1 LSHLAVVVVSYNT
14 QELTRKCLESVGA
27 SLDRSGLE
35 ADVCVV
41 DNASSDGSAD
51 MVRARF
57 PEVRLIA
64 NQENLGFARAN
75 NVGLRAL
82 GLDGKDQQS
91 ADTSELRV
99 LLLNPDT
106 EVQGEAIGTLCRF
119 MDSQPG
125 TGLAGASLLHPDGR
139 FQHSAFHFPSL
150 AQAFLDFFPIH
161 HRLLDSRLNG
171 RYPRSRYEGGRPFP
185 IDHPLG
191 AAMMVRGEAIQQVGL
206 LDEGFFMYCEE
217 IDWCMRMKAGGWDIH
232 CVPSARIVH
241 HVAQSTRQFRDRMFV
256 ELWRSR
262 FRLFEK
268 HYGPAYRWVV
278 RRIVRL
284 GLWWAARN
292 LRSDSVDAEERE
304 ARLGA
309 YAEVL
314 AM

>member
-1 LSHLAVVVVSYNT
+1 MSHLAVVVVSYNT
-14 QELTRKCLESVGA
+14 RELTRKCLESVDA
-27 SLDRSGLE
+27 SLERSQLD
-35 ADVCVV
+35 ADVTVV

-51 MVRARF
+51 MIRAQF
-57 PEVRLIA
+57 PGVRLIA
-64 NQENLGFARAN
+64 NRENLGFARAN

-82 GLDGKDQQS
+82 GLAGEDRQS
-91 ADTSELRV
+91 ADGSELNV

-106 EVQGEAIGTLCRF
+106 EVQGQAIETLCRF
-119 MDSQPG
+119 MDSHPR
-125 TGLAGASLLHPDGR
+125 TGLAGASLLHSDGR
-139 FQHSAFHFPSL
+139 FQHSAFRFPSL
-150 AQAFLDFFPIH
+150 TQAFLDFFPIH
-161 HRLLDSRLNG
+161 HRLTDSRING
-171 RYPRSRYEGGRPFP
+171 RYPRSVYEAGSPFP

-191 AAMMVRGEAIQQVGL
+191 AAMMVRGEAIRQVGL

-217 IDWCMRMKAGGWDIH
+217 VDWCMRMKAQGWAVQ
-232 CVPSARIVH
+232 CAPSARIVH

-268 HYGPAYRWVV
+268 HYGPAYRWAV

-284 GLWWAARN
+284 GLWWEARKVR
-292 LRSDSVDAEERE
+292 RSGLDTEERE
-304 ARLGA
+304 ARLRA

>member
-1 LSHLAVVVVSYNT
+1 
-14 QELTRKCLESVGA
+14 
-27 SLDRSGLE
+27 
-35 ADVCVV
+35 
-41 DNASSDGSAD
+41 
-51 MVRARF
+51 MIRAHF
-57 PEVRLIA
+57 PQVRLIA
-64 NQENLGFARAN
+64 ARENLGFARAN

-82 GLDGKDQQS
+82 GLDAKDDQRGD
-91 ADTSELRV
+91 ASELNV

-119 MDSQPG
+119 MDSHTA
-125 TGLAGASLLHPDGR
+125 TGLAGASLLHSDGR
-139 FQHSAFHFPSL
+139 FQHSAFRFPSL

-161 HRLLDSRLNG
+161 HRLTDSRLNG
-171 RYPRSRYEGGRPFP
+171 RYPRSLYEAGRPFP
-185 IDHPLG
+185 IDHLLG
-191 AAMMVRGEAIQQVGL
+191 AAMMVRSEAIRQVGL

-217 IDWCMRMKAGGWDIH
+217 IDWCMRMKAQGWEVR

-241 HVAQSTRQFRDRMFV
+241 HVAQSTQQFRDRMFV

-284 GLWWAARN
+284 GLWWEARK
-292 LRSDSVDAEERE
+292 LRRSGLDLEERE
-304 ARLGA
+304 ARLRA